1 MASPSSPLAMS
12 DADAPSSPVRP
23 DKSFATN
30 DDDDTRMPDATPE
43 PVEKSH
49 RGKGGRGANASQT
62 PQQQPVI
69 GKIRHLKKNDGE
81 PLWRE
86 DIQYD
91 FLKAVF
97 DDEQKVFTN
106 SFEPERLGKQN
117 FADLYIDTMSRSSKT
132 SKVLRD
138 KLLSDRDAAK
148 GMAMVCLLVNIGRM
162 NTTLNFFPEMRAQL
176 RTYHAIPSLQA
187 NQDNNA
193 YKQLQDAP
201 RLKSILKGGAEDR
214 PEPNTLD
221 KIKAQDLPRT
231 NPVNLLFVIIQ
242 NATKIAELHFPAN
255 HEFHDLVMKTQY
267 TSASRARAFLW
278 IIWFYLESDFTEEG
292 CEENPFGPGVDY
304 GLDVANQGV
313 PQLKLIKPGDPPENI
328 DTPEEKEFGE
338 EKKKMRAKII
348 DADKAFINDSQ
359 SKRGARP
366 RTSFLANGVDDV
378 LAAGSP
384 SVLPRMRPSRNES
397 DLDSTRST
405 PPRSVQRQLAGPV
418 SGARRPVALKYQLY
432 EGASSPAPGGPGGSS
447 APTIEGVVAAR
458 KPRPPTAH
466 QIAVENN
473 RAQRVNHIIDRGVR
487 KAHHYARKQRRA
499 DGAIF
504 RAVRRLRAATDDE
517 HPMIPDPVDDSEGEE
532 TIMENQRIMRA
543 GVNQPDPALHCGT
556 YHGKKTPYRSRG
568 FGGLCLLLREE
579 DDDFGEEVAA
589 YAAAFRRATR
599 RLERWHES
607 GPNSVIRPIKRPR
620 VVLPDDEGGLNGRD
634 PNETEDEMD
643 QTMDQTMDLTM
654 DQTALGGDVS
664 MADTIG
670 YEDDF
675 TIDANS
681 VLTPRG
687 QMRRKRGTG
696 NRVAALNGSSRRRTT
711 GSPAASKRGKPAVNG
726 TSNKLNTKRT
736 ADAEDG
742 DELEDVD
749 KLLLGIA
756 SGSDAEAGDGEAGD
770 GDATDKDNAKDSD
783 DEGGDLNDLDK
794 TLLGIGDE
802 VSDSD

>member
-1 MASPSSPLAMS
+1 
-12 DADAPSSPVRP
+12 
-23 DKSFATN
+23 
-30 DDDDTRMPDATPE
+30 
-43 PVEKSH
+43 
-49 RGKGGRGANASQT
+49 
-62 PQQQPVI
+62 
-69 GKIRHLKKNDGE
+69 
-81 PLWRE
+81 
-86 DIQYD
+86 
-91 FLKAVF
+91 
-97 DDEQKVFTN
+97 
-106 SFEPERLGKQN
+106 
-117 FADLYIDTMSRSSKT
+117 
-132 SKVLRD
+132 
-138 KLLSDRDAAK
+138 
-148 GMAMVCLLVNIGRM
+148 
-162 NTTLNFFPEMRAQL
+162 MRAQL

-221 KIKAQDLPRT
+221 KIKGQEIPRT

-267 TSASRARAFLW
+267 SSASRARAFLW

-313 PQLKLIKPGDPPENI
+313 PQLKLIKPGDPPENV

-366 RTSFLANGVDDV
+366 RSSFLANGVDDV
-378 LAAGSP
+378 LTAASP

-405 PPRSVQRQLAGPV
+405 PPPRSVPRQLAGPV
-418 SGARRPVALKYQLY
+418 SGARRPGPLKNQLF
-432 EGASSPAPGGPGGSS
+432 EGGSSPAPGGPGSS
-447 APTIEGVVAAR
+447 GAPTIDGVVAAR

-487 KAHHYARKQRRA
+487 KAHHYARKSRRA
-499 DGAIF
+499 DGAIY

-517 HPMIPDPVDDSEGEE
+517 HPIIPDPVDDSEGEE
-532 TIMENQRIMRA
+532 TIIENQRIMRA
-543 GVNQPDPALHCGT
+543 GVNQPDPALHCGV

-579 DDDFGEEVAA
+579 EDDFGEEVAT

-599 RLERWHES
+599 RLERWHET
-607 GPNSVIRPIKRPR
+607 GPNSVVRPIKRPR
-620 VVLPDDEGGLNGRD
+620 VVAPGDEAGGVNGRD

-643 QTMDQTMDLTM
+643 QTMDLTM
-654 DQTALGGDVS
+654 DQTVLGGDIS
-664 MADTIG
+664 MAETVA
-670 YEDDF
+670 EDDEF

-687 QMRRKRGTG
+687 QLRRKRGTG
-696 NRVAALNGSSRRRTT
+696 NRVAALNGSARRRTAA
-711 GSPAASKRGKPAVNG
+711 SPAASKRSKPAVNG
-726 TSNKLNTKRT
+726 ISSKSKRAAE
-736 ADAEDG
+736 ADTEDG

-756 SGSDAEAGDGEAGD
+756 SGSDVEGGD
-770 GDATDKDNAKDSD
+770 GDAADKDTAKDSD
-783 DEGGDLNDLDK
+783 DEGGDLDDLDK
-794 TLLGIGDE
+794 TLLGIGEE

>member
-1 MASPSSPLAMS
+1 MS
-12 DADAPSSPVRP
+12 DADAPSSPVRR
-23 DKSFATN
+23 DKSFATI

-43 PVEKSH
+43 PAEKLH
-49 RGKGGRGANASQT
+49 RGKGGRGAHASQT

-106 SFEPERLGKQN
+106 SFEPDRLGKQC

-221 KIKAQDLPRT
+221 KIKGQEIPRT

-267 TSASRARAFLW
+267 SSASRARAFLW

-313 PQLKLIKPGDPPENI
+313 PQLKLIKPGDPPENV

-366 RTSFLANGVDDV
+366 RSSFLANGVDDV
-378 LAAGSP
+378 LTAASP

-405 PPRSVQRQLAGPV
+405 PPPRSVPRQLAGPV
-418 SGARRPVALKYQLY
+418 SGARRPGPLKNQLF
-432 EGASSPAPGGPGGSS
+432 EGGSSPAPGGPGSS
-447 APTIEGVVAAR
+447 GAPTIDGVVAAR

-487 KAHHYARKQRRA
+487 KAHHYARKSRRA
-499 DGAIF
+499 DGAIY

-517 HPMIPDPVDDSEGEE
+517 HPIIPDPVDDSEGEE
-532 TIMENQRIMRA
+532 TIIENQRIMRA
-543 GVNQPDPALHCGT
+543 GVNQPDPALHCGV

-579 DDDFGEEVAA
+579 EDDFGEEVAT

-599 RLERWHES
+599 RLERWHET
-607 GPNSVIRPIKRPR
+607 GPNSVVRPIKRPR
-620 VVLPDDEGGLNGRD
+620 VVAPGDEAGGVNGRD

-643 QTMDQTMDLTM
+643 QTMDLTM
-654 DQTALGGDVS
+654 DQTVLGGDIS
-664 MADTIG
+664 MAETVA
-670 YEDDF
+670 EDDEF
-675 TIDANS
+675 AIDANS

-687 QMRRKRGTG
+687 QLRRKRGTG
-696 NRVAALNGSSRRRTT
+696 NRVAALNGSARRRTAA
-711 GSPAASKRGKPAVNG
+711 SPAASKRSKPAVNG
-726 TSNKLNTKRT
+726 ISSKSKRAAE
-736 ADAEDG
+736 ADTEDG

-756 SGSDAEAGDGEAGD
+756 SGSDVEGGD
-770 GDATDKDNAKDSD
+770 GDAADKDTAKDSD
-783 DEGGDLNDLDK
+783 DEGGDLDDLDK
-794 TLLGIGDE
+794 TLLGIGEE